1 MIKTIKITAIS
12 ICAIISISLML
23 LVSAKSPSELAAD
36 NATEYIASSLSDE
49 NWSGS
54 HPYISG
60 SRSYST
66 DADDTAYIEYKVSCD
81 EKPSCGW
88 IIVNVD
94 GDDVTIPVASTE

>member
-1 MIKTIKITAIS
+1 MKIAAIALVAL
-12 ICAIISISLML
+12 IGISLMF
-23 LVSAKSPSELAAD
+23 LVSAKSPADLAAD
-36 NATEYIASSLSDE
+36 TANEYLASSLSDE
-49 NWSGS
+49 SWSES

-60 SRSYST
+60 SQAYST

-81 EKPSCGW
+81 DKPSCGW